1 MLHPPHQQQKRARPT
16 PTHETLKHLEIA
28 LGNLNRTRVPSKG
41 LLIGSIA
48 AAVAAAIAFILRMA
62 VSLEMKGIEQAQ
74 AWIVQVGAQRMSKSD
89 YLAYASGLVSTY
101 NTATLVLLLLAA
113 AMAIVWYRKN
123 H

>member
-1 MLHPPHQQQKRARPT
+1 MS
-16 PTHETLKHLEIA
+16 ETLKHLEIA

-74 AWIVQVGAQRMSKSD
+74 AWIVQVGAQQMSKSD

-101 NTATLVLLLLAA
+101 TTATLVLLLLAA

>member
-1 MLHPPHQQQKRARPT
+1 M
-16 PTHETLKHLEIA
+16 HE
-28 LGNLNRTRVPSKG
+28 S
-41 LLIGSIA
+41 SIA

-74 AWIVQVGAQRMSKSD
+74 AWIVQVGAQQMSKSD

-101 NTATLVLLLLAA
+101 TTATLVLLLLAA